1 MSGSRSESLPVIP
14 ASPEELSCDWL
25 TNALREGGV
34 LREAR
39 VAAVE
44 QEVLGVGEGFMGR
57 VVRLHLDLDR
67 PEPEVPSKLIAKIPT
82 DLEENRAIGEL
93 LGAYEREILFYTD
106 LAAGLPL
113 RTPRVYYSAMD
124 GSRTSKSEAS
134 MAAMLDR
141 WPMWLIRWMMVLVT
155 WIARRRGR
163 RYVLLVEDLSPGES
177 GDQVA
182 GCSAADARHVLAA
195 IAKVHASY
203 WNSPFLSSAY
213 WLRRQD
219 LNPRTMHSMFLRNLP
234 SFSERFRPSAP
245 ASFATSLEWLEK
257 RAVELLRALYASTPE
272 TLLHCDLRLDNIMF
286 PPVDR
291 RDPDSI
297 GFFDW
302 QLTGRG
308 PGTYDVAYFLSGALG
323 ADVPAEVELD
333 LLRGYHED
341 LVANGVRDYAFDE
354 CLRDYRRALLAVLHR
369 ISSTDTME
377 LGEGRGVDLI
387 EAWLSRTLA
396 RLRDV
401 DLDSLLAPRG

>member
-1 MSGSRSESLPVIP
+1 MSGRRGDSLTAIP
-14 ASPEELSCDWL
+14 DTPGELTCDWL
-25 TNALREGGV
+25 NSALREGGV
-34 LREAR
+34 LREAH
-39 VAAVE
+39 VTAVKH
-44 QEVLGVGEGFMGR
+44 EVLGEGEGFMGT

-67 PEPEVPSKLIAKIPT
+67 PEPDAPSKLIAKIPT
-82 DLEENRAIGEL
+82 DIQENRAIGEL
-93 LGAYEREILFYTD
+93 LGAYEREILFYSD
-106 LAAGLPL
+106 LAARLPL
-113 RTPRVYYSAMD
+113 RTPRVYFSAMD
-124 GSRTSKSEAS
+124 GSRTSKNEAA
-134 MAAMLDR
+134 MAAMMDR

-155 WIARRRGR
+155 WIARHRGR
-163 RYVLLVEDLSPGES
+163 RYVLLVEDLAPGDA

-182 GCSAADARHVLAA
+182 GCSPADARDVLAA
-195 IAKVHASY
+195 IAKVHAQF
-203 WNSPFLSSAY
+203 WNSPFLDSSY

-234 SFSERFRPSAP
+234 SFSERFLSSAP
-245 ASFATSLEWLEK
+245 ESFGSSLDWLER

-286 PPVDR
+286 PPADR
-291 RDPDSI
+291 PGPDSI

-323 ADVPAEVELD
+323 ADLPAEVELD
-333 LLRGYHED
+333 LVRGYHED
-341 LVANGVRDYAFDE
+341 LVAHGVRDYAFDD

-377 LGEGRGVDLI
+377 LGEGRGSDLI
-387 EAWLSRTLA
+387 EAWLTRTLA

-401 DLDSLLAPRG
+401 DLDSLLTTR